1 MDVRASA
8 IAACRLLGVEA
19 YATPPA
25 ERPGEFATVVQGAGR
40 AKSRVA
46 CTTVVTVTAWAASEA
61 RAAAL
66 AGTLR
71 DGLCM
76 GFDGAL
82 DVSVNANTH
91 PDNDPESGTPRASV
105 ALTVCHR
112 I

>member
-1 MDVRASA
+1 MDVRANA
-8 IAACRLLGVEA
+8 IAACRLLGVAA

-25 ERPGEFATVVQGAGR
+25 ERPAEFATVTQGSGR
-40 AKSRVA
+40 VKSRVA
-46 CTTVVTVTAWAASEA
+46 CTTVVTVTAWAGSEA
-61 RAAAL
+61 RAASL

-71 DGLCM
+71 DGLCA
-76 GFDGAL
+76 GFEGTL
-82 DVSVNANTH
+82 DVSVNANTY